1 MRRVKKLSRRI
12 DATLTELMSSPPVPS
27 CVPSDGPQD
36 RPWRA
41 ATPWRASVT
50 ASPLAVALAIAVPL
64 SALYMILAPPS
75 GDLAAATYRSDL
87 FARAGLTL
95 WDTGWYGGHYLP
107 GYSLLAP
114 ALGALVGNRTLLA
127 ACALASSCLFGLLA
141 RRSFPST
148 GARAASA
155 SFALGV
161 CVGLLSGRVAFGL
174 GLSLGLLALL
184 ALVRGPLLAA
194 LALAA
199 LTSLASPVAGAFLAL
214 AGLAYALSGSLP
226 RTGDGTR
233 YRSRASRSGVAL
245 SGPALSG
252 VALAAAALAPIL
264 ALALAFPE
272 GGWQLF
278 APSMFWPVLAA
289 VVLMTLA
296 LPRFGGALPEGV
308 RRALTWGAWL
318 YALALIGA
326 FVLRTPVGD
335 NAVRL
340 GALLGAP
347 LAVGLLSERR
357 RWMLA
362 ALAPALLYW
371 QLEAPIS
378 DVTALAGTPSVN
390 ASYYAPLASEL
401 QRLAHGRP
409 LRVEVPM
416 TESHWESV
424 YLAEHPPILL
434 ARGWERQL
442 DIRYNE
448 PFYRPGLSAASY
460 TSWLRQNAV
469 SYVALPDARLD
480 VAGEQEARLLARGLG
495 SVLEV
500 WRSSHWR
507 LFAVRDPTALAEP
520 PAVLRAVGADSFT
533 LRAPHAGAFTVRL
546 RYTRYWTVLAGHGS
560 VHSAPGGWTEVD
572 AHRAG
577 VIRVGIELA

>member
-1 MRRVKKLSRRI
+1 M
-12 DATLTELMSSPPVPS
+12 PN
-27 CVPSDGPQD
+27 
-36 RPWRA
+36 
-41 ATPWRASVT
+41 
-50 ASPLAVALAIAVPL
+50 VALAIAVPL

-75 GDLAAATYRSDL
+75 GDLAAATYRSGL

-95 WDTGWYGGHYLP
+95 WDTGWYGGHFLP

-114 ALGALVGNRTLLA
+114 ALGALVGNRALLA
-127 ACALASSCLFGLLA
+127 ACALASAWLFSLLA
-141 RRSFPST
+141 RRAFPST

-161 CVGLLSGRVAFGL
+161 CVGLLSGRVAYGL
-174 GLSLGLLALL
+174 GLALGMLALL
-184 ALVRGPLLAA
+184 VLVRGPLLAA

-214 AGLAYALSGSLP
+214 VGVAYALSGSPP
-226 RTGDGTR
+226 RTRDDTR
-233 YRSRASRSGVAL
+233 LRARDSTDYRARASRR
-245 SGPALSG
+245 G

-278 APSMFWPVLAA
+278 APSMFWPVFAA
-289 VVLMTLA
+289 VVLMALA
-296 LPRFGGALPEGV
+296 LPRFGGALPQGV

-318 YALALIGA
+318 YALALLGA

-347 LAVGLLSERR
+347 LAVGMLCERR

-362 ALAPALLYW
+362 LLAPALLYW

-378 DVTALAGTPSVN
+378 DLTALAGTPSVN
-390 ASYYAPLASEL
+390 ASYYAPLAGEL

-416 TESHWESV
+416 TEGHWESV
-424 YLAEHPPILL
+424 YLAERPPILL

-448 PFYRPGLSAASY
+448 LFYRPGLSAASY

-480 VAGEQEARLLARGLG
+480 VAGVQEGRLLARGLA

-507 LFAVRDPTALAEP
+507 LFAVRDPTALAQP
-520 PAVLRAVGADSFT
+520 PALLRAVGDDSFT
-533 LRAPHAGAFTVRL
+533 LQAPHAGAFTVRL
-546 RYTRYWTVLAGHGS
+546 RYTRYWTVLAGDGS
-560 VHSAPGGWTEVD
+560 VHSAPGGWTELD
-572 AHRAG
+572 ARRAG
-577 VIRVGIELA
+577 VIRVGIEMA

>member
-214 AGLAYALSGSLP
+214 AGLAYALSGSL
-226 RTGDGTR
+226 R
-233 YRSRASRSGVAL
+233 GVAL
-245 SGPALSG
+245 SG
-252 VALAAAALAPIL
+252 AALAPIL

-289 VVLMTLA
+289 VVLMALA

-326 FVLRTPVGD
+326 FALRTPVGD

-362 ALAPALLYW
+362 LLAPALLYW

-448 PFYRPGLSAASY
+448 LFYRPGLSAASY

-480 VAGEQEARLLARGLG
+480 VAGEQEAQLLARGLG

-533 LRAPHAGAFTVRL
+533 LQAPHAGAFTVRL
-546 RYTRYWTVLAGHGS
+546 RYTRYCTVLAGHGS
-560 VHSAPGGWTEVD
+560 VHSAPGGWTELD

>member
-1 MRRVKKLSRRI
+1 MKLSRGI
-12 DATLTELMSSPPVPS
+12 DATLIELMPN
-27 CVPSDGPQD
+27 
-36 RPWRA
+36 
-41 ATPWRASVT
+41 
-50 ASPLAVALAIAVPL
+50 VALAISVPL

-95 WDTGWYGGHYLP
+95 WDTGWYGGHFLP

-127 ACALASSCLFGLLA
+127 ACALASSWLFSLLA
-141 RRSFPST
+141 RRAFPST

-174 GLSLGLLALL
+174 GLAIALLALL
-184 ALVRGPLLAA
+184 VLVRGPLLAA
-194 LALAA
+194 LALAV

-214 AGLAYALSGSLP
+214 AGVAYALSGSL
-226 RTGDGTR
+226 R
-233 YRSRASRSGVAL
+233 GVAL
-245 SGPALSG
+245 S
-252 VALAAAALAPIL
+252 AAALAPIL

-289 VVLMTLA
+289 VVLMALA

-318 YALALIGA
+318 YTLALIGA

-347 LAVGLLSERR
+347 LAVGMLCERR

-362 ALAPALLYW
+362 LLAPALLYW

-378 DVTALAGTPSVN
+378 DLTALAGTPSVN
-390 ASYYAPLASEL
+390 ASYYAPLGGEL

-416 TESHWESV
+416 TEGHWESV

-442 DIRYNE
+442 DIRYDGL
-448 PFYRPGLSAASY
+448 FYSPGLSAASY
-460 TSWLRQNAV
+460 TSWLRENAV

-480 VAGEQEARLLARGLG
+480 TAGEQEGRLLAGGLP

-507 LFAVRDPTALAEP
+507 LFAVRDPTALAQP
-520 PAVLRAVGADSFT
+520 PALLRAVGDDSFT
-533 LRAPHAGAFTVRL
+533 LQAPHAGAFTVRL
-546 RYTRYWTVLAGHGS
+546 RYTRYWTVLAGDGS
-560 VHSAPGGWTEVD
+560 VHSAPGGWTELD
-572 AHRAG
+572 ARRAG